1 MICFPDIT
9 SCDARNIPPDTL
21 IPTLKVTPAP
31 TISLAP
37 LGPTPIPTDM
47 PIEPPDPLPFP
58 SDDPTDHWFW
68 CVGYLISCMLF
79 DIVLIYIMCVPFAAL
94 IVEWE
99 LMMQMQ
105 NVLFI
110 ARQLK
115 NAPLARVS
123 FLSSAVEILIL
134 AGE

>member
-1 MICFPDIT
+1 
-9 SCDARNIPPDTL
+9 
-21 IPTLKVTPAP
+21 
-31 TISLAP
+31 
-37 LGPTPIPTDM
+37 
-47 PIEPPDPLPFP
+47 
-58 SDDPTDHWFW
+58 
-68 CVGYLISCMLF
+68 MLF

-134 AGE
+134 LANNNLCRTLVCDPNHSLLFRNAV